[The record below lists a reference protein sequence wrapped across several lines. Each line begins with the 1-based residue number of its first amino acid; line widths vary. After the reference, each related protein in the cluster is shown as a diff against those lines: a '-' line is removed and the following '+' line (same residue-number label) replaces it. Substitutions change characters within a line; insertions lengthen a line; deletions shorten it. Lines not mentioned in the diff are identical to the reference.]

1 MARVRHASRNLPA
14 QAAREY
20 VQKRWKSSR
29 IGWLRTLFKL
39 YCNNSLSFTACRSV
53 RFSALQQDPTTAA
66 EHRLVTILLKL
77 FHLGRSDVI
86 ESFID
91 SLHDVK
97 PIEDMDSLARLLA
110 DDFQIALP
118 HVAADEFQSCG
129 SLLAKEAK
137 ESQQCLCLPIRA
149 DPQEPFL
156 ILVDLIH
163 HRLVFVSSM
172 PLHLVDADRRD
183 SVQVAVG
190 QAPPD
195 CLFYRTKHA
204 IPADSE
210 GLGDL
215 LPGHPPSPAQPSARR
230 TRG

>member
-1 MARVRHASRNLPA
+1 
-14 QAAREY
+14 
-20 VQKRWKSSR
+20 
-29 IGWLRTLFKL
+29 
-39 YCNNSLSFTACRSV
+39 
-53 RFSALQQDPTTAA
+53 
-66 EHRLVTILLKL
+66 
-77 FHLGRSDVI
+77 
-86 ESFID
+86 
-91 SLHDVK
+91 
-97 PIEDMDSLARLLA
+97 MDSLARLLA

-215 LPGHPPSPAQPSARR
+215 LPGHPPSPASQVPGVLVGDRALAVSPRHPLHLHAALRAVDPTHR
-230 TRG
+230 VDEHDRNSPQRDEVEPPG